1 MVWEIFSQLATNPT
15 LDFILKIA
23 LIIASGSVAIAFG
36 LNYKIYRRMQVTDQ
50 VKLAH
55 DFFAVYKEL
64 ERRRAALYEQ
74 GKPKDQMKEW
84 AEQFFDTLEWFSYLV
99 NTKEITNPRLLSHY
113 EELILDSYEKVLPNF
128 YTQEERN
135 DINFYPELDELYQK
149 LREGKI
155 NIYRRLKE
163 D

>member
-1 MVWEIFSQLATNPT
+1 MVWEILSQLVTDPS

-36 LNYKIYRRMQVTDQ
+36 LNYKTYHKMRMTDQ
-50 VKLAH
+50 IKLAH

-64 ERRRAALYEQ
+64 QEKRAVLYEQ

-84 AEQFFDTLEWFSYLV
+84 AKQFFDALEWFSYLV
-99 NTKEITNPRLLSHY
+99 NTKQITNPRLLRFY
-113 EELILDSYEKVLPNF
+113 EQLILDSYEKVLPNF
-128 YTQEERN
+128 YTQEQRN
-135 DINFYPELDELYQK
+135 DIDFYPELDELYQK
-149 LREGKI
+149 LKVGKI
-155 NIYRRLKE
+155 DIYRRMKE

>member
-1 MVWEIFSQLATNPT
+1 MVWEIFSQLATNPI

-23 LIIASGSVAIAFG
+23 LITASGSVAIAFG
-36 LNYKIYRRMQVTDQ
+36 LNYKIHRRMQITDQ
-50 VKLAH
+50 IKLAH

-64 ERRRAALYEQ
+64 ERRRAVLYEQ

-99 NTKEITNPRLLSHY
+99 NTKEITNPRLLRFY
-113 EELILDSYEKVLPNF
+113 EQLILDSYEKVMPNF
-128 YTQEERN
+128 YTQEQRN

-149 LREGKI
+149 LRDGKI